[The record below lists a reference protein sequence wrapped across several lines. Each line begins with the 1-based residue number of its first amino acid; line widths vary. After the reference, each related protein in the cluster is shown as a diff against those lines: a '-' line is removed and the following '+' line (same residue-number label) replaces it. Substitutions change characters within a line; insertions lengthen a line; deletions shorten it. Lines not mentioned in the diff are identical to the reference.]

1 MATAMISVIGMTC
14 GGCVNAVTKALK
26 SVDGVL
32 DVQVELEAGQATVQ
46 FDESKTDISML
57 KEVIE
62 EAGYDT
68 N

>member
-26 SVDGVL
+26 SIDGVL